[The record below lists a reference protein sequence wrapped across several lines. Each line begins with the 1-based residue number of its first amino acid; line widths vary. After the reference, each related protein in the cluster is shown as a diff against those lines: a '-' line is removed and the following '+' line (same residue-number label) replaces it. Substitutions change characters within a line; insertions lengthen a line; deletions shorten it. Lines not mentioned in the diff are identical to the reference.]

1 MQPAS
6 GPTPSTQR
14 IIPISIMAT
23 LKIRPSSDGPLVA
36 NKMAILRPLL
46 PMLARPFTIHE
57 MSIKHVFGG
66 DFMEVFGEIL
76 GKILDLK
83 QSGHHQTAP

>member
-46 PMLARPFTIHE
+46 PMLTRPFTIHE
-57 MSIKHVFGG
+57 MSIKHFL
-66 DFMEVFGEIL
+66 EETLWEILGEIL
-76 GKILDLK
+76 GEILDPSC
-83 QSGHHQTAP
+83 Q

>member
-1 MQPAS
+1 MVQPAS
-6 GPTPSTQR
+6 GPMPSAQR

-46 PMLARPFTIHE
+46 PMLPRFFTIHE
-57 MSIKHVFGG
+57 MSIKHIFVG
-66 DFMEVFGEIL
+66 DFLGDFLGDFG
-76 GKILDLK
+76 
-83 QSGHHQTAP
+83 S

>member
-46 PMLARPFTIHE
+46 PMLSRPFTIHE

-66 DFMEVFGEIL
+66 DFMGDLGEIL
-76 GKILDLK
+76 GKILDPSC
-83 QSGHHQTAP
+83 Q